1 MLLGSQ
7 LDGRLHLDLAL
18 DDIHSGDRT
27 IIRLAWQWNGSM
39 AIILAHEDVRAS
51 AAAANTDVVRG
62 FDGALDSALTS
73 TRSLGE
79 ITK

>member
-1 MLLGSQ
+1 MLLSTQ

-39 AIILAHEDVRAS
+39 AIILAHEDVSAS
-51 AAAANTDVVRG
+51 AAAAIQMLFAALKARTGFCTDVN
-62 FDGALDSALTS
+62 
-73 TRSLGE
+73 
-79 ITK
+79 TKSRRNN